1 MENKLPERKPN
12 RLKNYDYSSVG
23 AYFITICTINRRNYF
38 WKDVT
43 KTVGASNGRP
53 IKERLTEYGKIVDLS
68 INNISKI
75 YPAVNL
81 ERYVIMPN
89 HIHLLLRICPDEYGR
104 PMVAP
109 TIANVIKQM
118 KGYATKKMGKSI
130 WQKLY
135 HDRIVRNKDEYDKIA
150 KYIYEN
156 PVASRQSNPIA
167 SERKLGEP
175 LSDL

>member
-1 MENKLPERKPN
+1 MPERKPN

-23 AYFITICTINRRNYF
+23 AYFITICTRDRKNYF
-38 WKDVT
+38 WKNNKI
-43 KTVGASNGRP
+43 KTVGATTGRP
-53 IKERLTEYGKIVDLS
+53 SNEELNECGKIVDFA
-68 INNISKI
+68 INNIPKI

-81 ERYVIMPN
+81 ERYVVMPN

-109 TIANVIKQM
+109 TIANVIKHM
-118 KGYATKKMGKSI
+118 KGYATKKIGKSV

-135 HDRIVRNKDEYDKIA
+135 HDCVVRNRDEYDKIA

-156 PVASRQSNPIA
+156 PMNW
-167 SERKLGEP
+167 E
-175 LSDL
+175 SDCFYIEN